1 NTING
6 IVVKT
11 GASDNTF
18 HSNKI
23 VNATD
28 FGILNMKDPGTV
40 GNTFEN
46 NKVNTQYI
54 LRNFVPLIYILL
66 LFMP

>member
-1 NTING
+1 MNG

-23 VNATD
+23 VNATEN
-28 FGILNMKDPGTV
+28 GIANFKGDSGKTTKTTIID

-46 NKVNTQYI
+46 NTIVSYDN
-54 LRNFVPLIYILL
+54 NNNN
-66 LFMP
+66 

>member
-1 NTING
+1 MNSIDG

-23 VNATD
+23 VNVTEFA
-28 FGILNMKDPGTV
+28 ILNIKDPGTV

-46 NKVNTQYI
+46 NK
-54 LRNFVPLIYILL
+54 LINSRVVKDY
-66 LFMP
+66 